1 MKKRNLFF
9 ALLVMGGLAKTYSQ
23 TYKHSFGVNLG
34 ATQDGIGAMLNYNY
48 FIQGDNSFAASVL
61 VTDAKYSVQGNKIGY
76 NDFTLNLGYS
86 TPLYSTKNR
95 KFAILLGVGG
105 VVGYEIVNGNKSST
119 LSNGNLILE
128 DSKTIYGAYSG
139 LDIDYLINDR
149 MTVFIKANEY
159 YHANSDLGK
168 FVPFA
173 GLGLRYYAN

>member
-9 ALLVMGGLAKTYSQ
+9 ALLVVGSLSKTYSQ
-23 TYKHSFGVNLG
+23 TYKHSFGAVLG
-34 ATQDGIGAMLNYNY
+34 ATQDGVGAMLNYNY
-48 FIQGDNSFAASVL
+48 FTHGDNSIAASIL
-61 VTDAKYSVQGNKIGY
+61 LTDAKYSVGENKIKY
-76 NDFTLNLGYS
+76 NNLTLNLGYS
-86 TPLYSTKNR
+86 TPLYVTKNR
-95 KFAILLGVGG
+95 QFGINLGVGA
-105 VVGYEIVNGNKSST
+105 VFGYEIVNDNKNSN
-119 LSNGNLILE
+119 LSNGTLILE
-128 DSKTIYGAYSG
+128 DSKTVYGGYTG